1 MYLEWSG
8 FRVIPAVDG
17 EEAIALWQKCDGEID
32 LVLTDLVMPRS
43 VNGHQLVQRLQ
54 AEQPHLK
61 AIFVSGYAAD
71 SLGKETA
78 RYKDT
83 NFLQK
88 PYPLQNLVDMV
99 YGCLAASARGV
110 NSQLASSAAPA
121 STLFSRCCGK
131 RTIRW
136 NRSFES
142 ADIPL
147 RCGSYVTTAAN
158 LQESRI
164 RRGTNS
170 AILCSID

>member
-1 MYLEWSG
+1 MNARSPSYAHSQPSQSGSGETAATILLVEDEPAIRGLAKVYLEWSG

-78 RYKDT
+78 LGEDR

-88 PYPLQNLVDMV
+88 PYRLQTLVDMV
-99 YGCLAASARGV
+99 YGCLERPLAA
-110 NSQLASSAAPA
+110 
-121 STLFSRCCGK
+121 
-131 RTIRW
+131 
-136 NRSFES
+136 
-142 ADIPL
+142 
-147 RCGSYVTTAAN
+147 
-158 LQESRI
+158 
-164 RRGTNS
+164 
-170 AILCSID
+170 